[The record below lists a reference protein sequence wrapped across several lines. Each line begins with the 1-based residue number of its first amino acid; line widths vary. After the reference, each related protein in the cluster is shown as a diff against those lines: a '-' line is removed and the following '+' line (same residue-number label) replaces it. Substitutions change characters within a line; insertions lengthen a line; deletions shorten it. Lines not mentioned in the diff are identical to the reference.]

1 MIALIIRTV
10 DDGEDIEV
18 ERLSTGCHF
27 LNFLINNMR
36 ITHEKFLER
45 QNDFVLKL
53 AELYGEVLHLQNSA
67 DFESSND
74 YLYIKRL

>member
-1 MIALIIRTV
+1 M
-10 DDGEDIEV
+10 
-18 ERLSTGCHF
+18 H
-27 LNFLINNMR
+27 

>member
-1 MIALIIRTV
+1 M
-10 DDGEDIEV
+10 
-18 ERLSTGCHF
+18 H
-27 LNFLINNMR
+27 
-36 ITHEKFLER
+36 ITHEQFLER